1 MNDITA
7 LAQCDINAAMLSSL
21 EGYATLI
28 VESLEFE
35 LGRELSEEECQ
46 RVYLHAEKV
55 ISKGEA
61 A

>member
-7 LAQCDINAAMLSSL
+7 LAQRDINAAMLSSL

-46 RVYLHAEKV
+46 HVYLHAEKV
-55 ISKGEA
+55 ISKGEVA
-61 A
+61 